1 MKSIVNLLKQYPVR
15 AYGYSVTA
23 AVLALLVFLGVIS
36 APALPVI
43 LTVAAVILSVGG
55 TEVVHANVSPVGAPL
70 EAPVPSVEAPD
81 DGPPTV

>member
-55 TEVVHANVSPVGAPL
+55 TEVVHASVSPVSK
-70 EAPVPSVEAPD
+70 APVASVEAPD